1 MAAAPI
7 AVSGGRPTGAT
18 VIAVIEAILGV
29 LGILGA
35 LVLIGLGG
43 IAGGIVGSSGAD
55 GAGAAGG
62 VLAGVG
68 LVGGLIFLLIGLLYI
83 AIAYGVWKARGWAWM
98 LGVVVTVIGLAFGV
112 LGLTGGIS
120 LSSIIS
126 LALPI
131 IVLYYF
137 MQPDVKRWLGRP
149 A

>member
-1 MAAAPI
+1 M
-7 AVSGGRPTGAT
+7 GAT

-35 LVLIGLGG
+35 LVLIGIGG
-43 IAGGIVGSSGAD
+43 LAGGLVGSSGAE

-62 VLAGVG
+62 LLTGIGVI
-68 LVGGLIFLLIGLLYI
+68 GGIIFLAIGLLYI
-83 AIAYGVWKARGWAWM
+83 AIAYGVWKGRGWAWM
-98 LGVVVTVIGLAFGV
+98 LGVVVTVIGLVFGV

-120 LSSIIS
+120 VSSIIS

-131 IVLYYF
+131 VVLYYF